1 MIKKII
7 LYILLLIILSIAG
20 TIILKIY
27 DLIFKTGYDNI
38 IMSGFKIG
46 LIAWIGMLI
55 NESYH
60 IYKNKSTNK

>member
-1 MIKKII
+1 MAKKIT
-7 LYILLLIILSIAG
+7 LYLILLIALSICG
-20 TIILKIY
+20 TLVLKIY
-27 DLIFKTGYDNI
+27 DLIFKIGYENI

-60 IYKNKSTNK
+60 VYKNKNTNK

>member
-1 MIKKII
+1 MIKKLI
-7 LYILLLIILSIAG
+7 LYILLLIVLSIAG

-27 DLIFKTGYDNI
+27 DLIFKTGYENI

-55 NESYH
+55 NECYH

>member
-1 MIKKII
+1 MAKKIT
-7 LYILLLIILSIAG
+7 LYLILLIALSVCG
-20 TIILKIY
+20 TLVLKIY
-27 DLIFKTGYDNI
+27 DLIFKIGYENI

>member
-1 MIKKII
+1 MAKKIV
-7 LYILLLIILSIAG
+7 LYLILLIALSVCG
-20 TIILKIY
+20 TLVLKIY
-27 DLIFKTGYDNI
+27 DLIFKIGYENI

>member
-1 MIKKII
+1 MAKKIT
-7 LYILLLIILSIAG
+7 LYLILLIALSVCG
-20 TIILKIY
+20 TLVLKIY
-27 DLIFKTGYDNI
+27 DLIFKIGYENI
-38 IMSGFKIG
+38 IMPGFKIG

>member
-1 MIKKII
+1 MKKKII
-7 LYILLLIILSIAG
+7 LYLILLIALSVCG
-20 TIILKIY
+20 TLVLKIY
-27 DLIFKTGYDNI
+27 DLIFKIGYENI

>member
-1 MIKKII
+1 MTKKIT
-7 LYILLLIILSIAG
+7 LYLILLIALSVCGALV
-20 TIILKIY
+20 LKIY
-27 DLIFKTGYDNI
+27 DLIFKIGYENI

>member
-1 MIKKII
+1 MAKKII
-7 LYILLLIILSIAG
+7 LYLILLIALSVCG
-20 TIILKIY
+20 TLVLKIY
-27 DLIFKTGYDNI
+27 DLIFKIGYENI